1 MMLQAASNQVTRL
14 KCVPGFSDFCT
25 RLRKSHTKSI
35 WEDTKFLI
43 HGNVAD
49 VACPAGHALEE
60 LVAEVHNLAVDYYST
75 PYDLRFHFPECG
87 ERFDPGQMVNID
99 PWGIGH
105 ASGSFRGQPKVKMS
119 ITPVTRIGDNSL
131 IPPRLRVVN
140 SAQVIMRV
148 PDRQWNKG
156 PSPESGRTP
165 KKTAPHSAKNA
176 EVKDA
181 SDETE

>member
-1 MMLQAASNQVTRL
+1 MMLQAASNQVTRV
-14 KCVPGFSDFCT
+14 KCLSGFSDFCT
-25 RLRKSHTKSI
+25 RLRERHTKSI
-35 WEDTKFLI
+35 WDDTKSLI
-43 HGNVAD
+43 HGNVANI
-49 VACPAGHALEE
+49 ACPAGHALGE

-87 ERFDPGQMVNID
+87 ERFDPGQMENID

-105 ASGSFRGQPKVKMS
+105 ASGSLKAQPKVKMS

-140 SAQVIMRV
+140 SAQVILRV

-156 PSPESGRTP
+156 PSPA